1 MPREKEADMSSR
13 LFSMLMEL
21 LFPQKCV
28 FCRHVLRRG
37 ENGLCDSC
45 TDSLPGPES
54 RVTQGGVYSVC
65 AAALRY
71 NDSVRRAIHRFK
83 FGGKTNYATAL
94 GRLMAKTIQKELADR
109 YDVITWVPISAE
121 RKKSRGFDQSM
132 LLAYAIALELE
143 DVAVETLKKTVHT
156 KAQSNLNG
164 AAKRRKNVEGAYR
177 VTDPSLVEGKRV
189 LLIDD
194 ILTTGSTLSECSS
207 ALLKAGAIEIVCAVL
222 ARVDN
227 SSNQIFRK

>member
-1 MPREKEADMSSR
+1 MSAG

-21 LFPQKCV
+21 LFPPKCV
-28 FCRHVLRRG
+28 FCRRVLKKR
-37 ENGLCDSC
+37 ESGLCDSC
-45 TDSLPGPES
+45 SETLPGPEP

-71 NDSVRRAIHRFK
+71 NESVRRAIHRFK
-83 FGGKTNYATAL
+83 FGGKTNYAKVL
-94 GRLMAKTIQKELADR
+94 GRLMAGAIEKELADR
-109 YDVITWVPISAE
+109 YDIITWVPISAE

-143 DVAVETLKKTVHT
+143 DVAAETLSKTVHNR
-156 KAQSNLNG
+156 AQSNLSG
-164 AAKRRKNVEGAYR
+164 AATRKRNVEGVYS
-177 VTDPSLVEGKRV
+177 VTDSSLIEGKRV

-207 ALLKAGAIEIVCAVL
+207 ALLKAGAIEVVCAVL

-227 SSNQIFRK
+227 SSNKIFKQ